1 MKKRDL
7 LLAGLVLLNVS
18 AFAQEEPTEP
28 TRYPDDA
35 KQIFI
40 QDFEGS
46 KDWQTIRLNPDPK
59 RPTTLYTWQADPV
72 DKIEQVTYYKR
83 TATDNPSGGTNIY
96 NGEAQWEIAGVRD
109 TLIDMYDGVMRTD
122 AAWPDDSTLQWDS
135 HAIMDHTDATQHG
148 EGGNKE
154 YGLDRYGENGGSQYF
169 RYTSATSR
177 GTANRGGGGGNWWA
191 PSHDEMSTSQDHY
204 VPEYRRNLFVRN
216 LPIENNS
223 SYRVT
228 VFVKPTMQTK
238 LQKGVKARI
247 GLDLMRGYFHSEK
260 SFMVDSYGVKGS
272 DGNISY
278 KSFADKTDYT
288 DLEVDKWN
296 KITLMS
302 YYNNDSVGRASAYL
316 LAYYWNNDW
325 DWNVKVDADGKV
337 AEEGDSAVLKF
348 VQQPDKYFV
357 RLSFRSDS
365 TQFDVDNLSLT
376 KSWIAGVEY
385 SGDMLRVDFGYKT
398 NLGELA
404 QAAKD
409 MNKIAAVQL
418 PGNYFDVWALW
429 RDPDDETQTFW
440 EQVPILSAEYQ
451 GDGYMYMWTE
461 PTEEGDVRSFE
472 GADSVLVSFFN
483 SVATDDLKL
492 KYTGEQYPNGMDTVW
507 VQSGKP
513 VFDFH
518 NEIASLNPTIGI
530 SPVTKQPVKSLAEL
544 CPVLQ
549 KEPYE
554 DGTFGLDPKTRT
566 FTFKFSK
573 NLSFDNSGKLS
584 AKTKVI
590 LRGNGKEEYWNIKDY
605 PAEDISGWTTI
616 ERPAQYSDDLAG
628 DYVLS
633 FEQVTHLKNPDLN
646 NSEDYGDPVKLN
658 YHFGD
663 FEVAPVSRL
672 VLNSDWRNDIVDK
685 EASNKRPIPTSVYLH
700 DGKDAFQKGQ
710 GTEVG
715 NKCGFYNGP
724 RDSVTVLG
732 TKIPDDGMFYLSNRT
747 SGVTGNLYSIVTL
760 AKGNYNI
767 SFKFGGHS
775 TTDIAM
781 QLKFY
786 AKPSGE
792 LEDGNDKGFVVLE
805 AVANK
810 TVLEAGKK
818 PAVNQGGSYS
828 TDTHWKDGIETVSY
842 GFTVPADGDYVFEW
856 VAEGASDYP
865 GYCISNYWI
874 TTGGDLSM
882 APVSKLNEAIASA
895 AAKLTAAAAAK
906 YQGADFNALTRVK
919 SVADGFIE
927 IQKASMVN
935 LPSEYAAETKIVDD
949 AVKVLQLHMDT
960 VDAFDKSFADVE
972 KKLAVYADSLKAFE
986 ELAVVTALKDVKTT
1000 MSDYAYSEKAPGVI
1014 AADTKTMN
1022 DAIKA
1027 VDDRQA
1033 INDQFTTAIA
1043 DAQKSLADPKA
1054 SKFVAEYANLD
1065 EAIADAQAFA
1075 AVSATDDEL
1084 KAQMASLNE
1093 IKLALD
1099 IKLLAADVVSI
1110 RIKALDKLAKSVGAN
1125 YGDATAEIQGRIDNI
1140 DSDDDGLANVMKAA
1154 IKAAL
1159 YSKIANNDSIGVV
1172 DLTPFIKNYHLY
1184 ATITSPVVDN
1194 SSKTLPGARNDAEL
1208 KAVNNPGSQIMKVG
1222 HEWGADALD
1231 KKIWVLMYGEAFDN
1245 IFPGWTIESF
1255 ITGNHSMVTP
1265 DNADYTNLSKGVP
1278 VFDGAVTLDWN
1289 SKAELKTVVEDL
1301 PAGIYSIGASL
1312 ANGRADN
1319 SNTTASL
1326 TVASSDTTL
1335 TQTEKPTT
1343 VTTVKYSLDS
1353 LAVADGSLSI
1363 DFDIET
1369 KSGGANVDNF
1379 TLKFLAKDANFN
1391 YALAA
1396 ESAIREMN
1404 ALITV
1409 VGDVEA
1415 AGAKIEYFTLGGIQ
1429 VNVLEKGQAY
1439 IQKITIGD
1447 EIITKTVFVE

>member
-7 LLAGLVLLNVS
+7 LLAGLILFNVS
-18 AFAQEEPTEP
+18 AFAQEDEPLTP
-28 TRYPDDA
+28 PRYSDDA

-59 RPTTLYTWQADPV
+59 RPTTLYTWQAQPV

-83 TATDNPSGGTNIY
+83 TKSDNPSGGTNIY
-96 NGEAQWEIAGVRD
+96 NGDAEWEIAGVRD

-154 YGLDRYGENGGSQYF
+154 YGLDRYGEDGGSQYF
-169 RYTSATSR
+169 RYTSATSK
-177 GTANRGGGGGNWWA
+177 GTANRGGGKQSGW
-191 PSHDEMSTSQDHY
+191 STTHDETATDQDHY

-260 SFMVDSYGVKGS
+260 PFLVDSYGVKGS
-272 DGNISY
+272 DGNVSY

-288 DLEVDKWN
+288 NLEVGKWN

-316 LAYYWNNDW
+316 LSYYWNNDW

-337 AEEGDSAVLKF
+337 AAEGDSAVLKF
-348 VQQPDKYFV
+348 VQQPDKFFV
-357 RLSFRSDS
+357 RLAFRSDS

-385 SGDMLRVDFGYKT
+385 SGEMLRVDFGYKT
-398 NLGELA
+398 NLGDLA

-409 MNKIAAVQL
+409 LNKIAAVQL

-429 RDPDDETQTFW
+429 DVDGTKEW

-461 PTEEGDVRSFE
+461 PYEDTGDARSFD

-483 SVATDDLKL
+483 SVASDDLKL
-492 KYTGEQYPNGMDTVW
+492 KYTGDQYPNGMDTVW
-507 VQSGKP
+507 VKSGKP

-518 NEIASLNPTIGI
+518 NEIATLNPTIGI

-554 DGTFGLDPKTRT
+554 DGTFGLDPTTRT
-566 FTFKFSK
+566 LRFKFSK
-573 NLSFDNSGKLS
+573 NLSFDNAGKLS

-590 LRGNGKEEYWNIKDY
+590 LRGGGKEEYWNIKDY
-605 PAEDISGWTTI
+605 PADSISGWTTI
-616 ERPAQYSDDLAG
+616 ERPAEFDQPLAG

-646 NSEDYGDPVKLN
+646 NSEDYGDPVKFN

-663 FEVAPVSRL
+663 FSVNPEVITYFETNWNVPANATEAVCLGTAIIDGTSTSYTLGTGAKGKGSRLYRYSDAGQMDCAYYLCPRGTSVDAHLFIGVGDEEYHINLNKGTYNLSFYALGWDGKSATNLYFYPAPTEDKKPSEVATDDKTL
-672 VLNSDWRNDIVDK
+672 VGTFTPTNH
-685 EASNKRPIPTSVYLH
+685 IPNG
-700 DGKDAFQKGQ
+700 DGKKTNYVISTADA
-710 GTEVG
+710 
-715 NKCGFYNGP
+715 
-724 RDSVTVLG
+724 
-732 TKIPDDGMFYLSNRT
+732 M
-747 SGVTGNLYSIVTL
+747 
-760 AKGNYNI
+760 NYVINI
-767 SFKFGGHS
+767 
-775 TTDIAM
+775 
-781 QLKFY
+781 
-786 AKPSGE
+786 
-792 LEDGNDKGFVVLE
+792 
-805 AVANK
+805 
-810 TVLEAGKK
+810 
-818 PAVNQGGSYS
+818 
-828 TDTHWKDGIETVSY
+828 
-842 GFTVPADGDYVFEW
+842 PADGTYIIEFEMPKAANW
-856 VAEGASDYP
+856 NGTLYSDIHITNVGALSD
-865 GYCISNYWI
+865 G
-874 TTGGDLSM
+874 
-882 APVSKLNEAIASA
+882 PVNKINTAIASA
-895 AAKLTAAAAAK
+895 AKMLASADAAK
-906 YQGADFNALTRVK
+906 YRGADYDKLTDVK
-919 SVADGFIE
+919 ATADGFIAL
-927 IQKASMVN
+927 QKATKVN
-935 LPSEYAAETKIVDD
+935 KPSVYEAEGKEVDAAVSALK
-949 AVKVLQLHMDT
+949 LHMDT
-960 VDAFDKSFADVE
+960 VDAFDKAFADVE
-972 KKLAVYADSLKAFE
+972 AKLAVYADSLKAFE
-986 ELAVVTALKDVKTT
+986 GLAVVDDLKAIKTT

-1022 DAIKA
+1022 DGIKA

-1033 INDQFTTAIA
+1033 INDQFTTAIT
-1043 DAQKSLADPKA
+1043 DAEKSLADPKA
-1054 SKFVAEYANLD
+1054 SKFAAESANLD
-1065 EAIADAQAFA
+1065 EAIKAAKQFDAVA
-1075 AVSATDDEL
+1075 ATDDEL
-1084 KAQMASLNE
+1084 KGQMASLNE

-1099 IKLLAADVVSI
+1099 VKLLAADVVSI
-1110 RIKALDKLAKSVGAN
+1110 RIKALDKLAKSVGAS

-1159 YSKIANNDSIGVV
+1159 YSKIANGDSIGVV

-1184 ATITSPVVDN
+1184 ATITGPVVDN
-1194 SSKTLPGARNDAEL
+1194 SSKELPNSRNDAEC
-1208 KAVNNPGSQIMKVG
+1208 KGENNPGSQIMKIG
-1222 HEWGADALD
+1222 HQWGQDALG
-1231 KKIWVLMYGEAFDN
+1231 KKIWVLLYGTDYDN
-1245 IFPGWTIESF
+1245 VFPGWTVKSF
-1255 ITGNHSMVTP
+1255 ITGRGHSMVTP
-1265 DNADYTNLSKGVP
+1265 DNKDYTNLSKGIP
-1278 VFDGAVTLDWN
+1278 VFDGALTLDWN
-1289 SKAELKTVVEDL
+1289 SQAQLSTSLDDL
-1301 PAGIYSIGASL
+1301 PVGVYNLSVPFGSLDAATDAATTFKATTTADEYVAKFEADGAKSATLDSIKVNDGKMDIFLELQSKD
-1312 ANGRADN
+1312 GSSSADN
-1319 SNTTASL
+1319 FA
-1326 TVASSDTTL
+1326 
-1335 TQTEKPTT
+1335 
-1343 VTTVKYSLDS
+1343 
-1353 LAVADGSLSI
+1353 
-1363 DFDIET
+1363 
-1369 KSGGANVDNF
+1369 
-1379 TLKFLAKDANFN
+1379 LKFLATDATFN

-1396 ESAIREMN
+1396 QKAIDEMN

-1415 AGAKIEYFTLGGIQ
+1415 ADAKIEYFTLGGIQ
-1429 VNVLEKGQAY
+1429 VTVLEKGQAY

>member
-18 AFAQEEPTEP
+18 AFAQDEPTEP
-28 TRYPDDA
+28 TRYSDDA

-59 RPTTLYTWQADPV
+59 RPTTLYTWQAQPV

-96 NGEAQWEIAGVRD
+96 NGEAQWQIAGVRD

-135 HAIMDHTDATQHG
+135 HAIMEHTDATQHG

-154 YGLDRYGENGGSQYF
+154 YGLDRFGEDGGTQYF
-169 RYTSATSR
+169 RYTSATSK

-260 SFMVDSYGVKGS
+260 SFLVDSYGVKGS

-316 LAYYWNNDW
+316 LSYYWNNDW
-325 DWNVKVDADGKV
+325 DWNVKVDADGNV

-385 SGDMLRVDFGYKT
+385 SGEMLRVDFGYKT

-429 RDPDDETQTFW
+429 RDEDDPSITFW

-461 PTEEGDVRSFE
+461 PDEETGDARSFD

-483 SVATDDLKL
+483 SVASDDLKL

-507 VQSGKP
+507 VKSGKP

-573 NLSFDNSGKLS
+573 NLAFDNAGKLS

-590 LRGNGKEEYWNIKDY
+590 LRGGGKEEYWNIKDY
-605 PAEDISGWTTI
+605 PADDISGWTTI
-616 ERPAQYSDDLAG
+616 ERPAQYTDDLAG

-646 NSEDYGDPVKLN
+646 NSDDYGDPVKFN

-663 FEVAPVSRL
+663 FS
-672 VLNSDWRNDIVDK
+672 VDPQVITYFETNWNVPENETECVPLGTARIDHDNKTYK
-685 EASNKRPIPTSVYLH
+685 EG
-700 DGKDAFQKGQ
+700 DGKKASASRMYRQSDAGQ
-710 GTEVG
+710 ANCT
-715 NKCGFYNGP
+715 
-724 RDSVTVLG
+724 
-732 TKIPDDGMFYLSNRT
+732 FYLAPRGDDTDAQFYIGVGDDKYSINLNAGIT
-747 SGVTGNLYSIVTL
+747 YQISFYILGWDNKAATNLYIFPKPEEGVT
-760 AKGNYNI
+760 
-767 SFKFGGHS
+767 
-775 TTDIAM
+775 
-781 QLKFY
+781 
-786 AKPSGE
+786 P
-792 LEDGNDKGFVVLE
+792 DKVE
-805 AVANK
+805 TENK
-810 TVLEAGKK
+810 TKLAEFTPTNSVPNA
-818 PAVNQGGSYS
+818 
-828 TDTHWKDGIETVSY
+828 DGRKADYVITTADLMTY
-842 GFTVPADGDYVFEW
+842 QFTVPADGKYIVEFEMPKSAGW
-856 VAEGASDYP
+856 TGTLYSDIHITNVGALSD
-865 GYCISNYWI
+865 G
-874 TTGGDLSM
+874 
-882 APVSKLNEAIASA
+882 PVNRINKAIASA
-895 AAKLTAAAAAK
+895 AKMLAAADAAK
-906 YQGADFNALTRVK
+906 YRGADYDKLTDVK
-919 SVADGFIE
+919 ATADGFIA
-927 IQKASMVN
+927 IQKATMVN
-935 LPSEYAAETKIVDD
+935 LPSVYETEGKEVDAAVGALK
-949 AVKVLQLHMDT
+949 LHMDT
-960 VDAFDKSFADVE
+960 VDAFDKAFADVE

-986 ELAVVTALKDVKTT
+986 GLAVVTDLKGVKTT
-1000 MSDYAYSEKAPGVI
+1000 MSNYAYSEKAPGVI

-1022 DAIKA
+1022 DGIKA

-1033 INDQFTTAIA
+1033 INDQFTTAIT

-1054 SKFVAEYANLD
+1054 TKFVAEYANLD
-1065 EAIADAQAFA
+1065 EAITEAQAFD

-1159 YSKIANNDSIGVV
+1159 YSKIANGDSIGVV

-1184 ATITSPVVDN
+1184 ATITGPVVDN
-1194 SSKTLPGARNDAEL
+1194 SSKELPNSRNDAEC
-1208 KAVNNPGSQIMKVG
+1208 KGENNPGSQIMKIG
-1222 HEWGADALD
+1222 HQWGQDALG
-1231 KKIWVLMYGEAFDN
+1231 KKIWVLLYGTDYDN
-1245 IFPGWTIESF
+1245 VFPGWTVKSF
-1255 ITGNHSMVTP
+1255 ITGRGHSMVTP
-1265 DNADYTNLSKGVP
+1265 DNSDYSNLSKGIP
-1278 VFDGAVTLDWN
+1278 VFDGALTLDWN
-1289 SKAELKTVVEDL
+1289 SQAQLSTSLEDL
-1301 PAGIYSIGASL
+1301 PVGVYNLSVPFGSLDAATDAATTFKATTTADEYVAKFEADGAKSATLDSIKVNDGKMDIFLELQS
-1312 ANGRADN
+1312 NDGSSNADN
-1319 SNTTASL
+1319 FS
-1326 TVASSDTTL
+1326 
-1335 TQTEKPTT
+1335 
-1343 VTTVKYSLDS
+1343 
-1353 LAVADGSLSI
+1353 
-1363 DFDIET
+1363 
-1369 KSGGANVDNF
+1369 
-1379 TLKFLAKDANFN
+1379 LKFLAKDATFN

-1396 ESAIREMN
+1396 QSAVNEMN

-1415 AGAKIEYFTLGGIQ
+1415 ADAKIEYFTLGGIQ
-1429 VNVLEKGQAY
+1429 VTVLEKGQAY

>member
-7 LLAGLVLLNVS
+7 LLAGLILFNVS
-18 AFAQEEPTEP
+18 AFAQDEGPVTP
-28 TRYPDDA
+28 PRYTDDA

-59 RPTTLYTWQADPV
+59 RPTTLYTWQAQPV

-83 TATDNPSGGTNIY
+83 TESGNPSGGTNIY

-122 AAWPDDSTLQWDS
+122 AAWPDDSTLQWDT

-154 YGLDRYGENGGSQYF
+154 YGLDRYGEDGGTQYF
-169 RYTSATSR
+169 RYTSATSK
-177 GTANRGGGGGNWWA
+177 GTANRGGGKQSGW
-191 PSHDEMSTSQDHY
+191 STTHDETATDQDHY

-238 LQKGVKARI
+238 LQAGVKARI

-260 SFMVDSYGVKGS
+260 PFMVDSYGVKGS
-272 DGNISY
+272 DGNVSY

-288 DLEVDKWN
+288 NLEVGKWN

-316 LAYYWNNDW
+316 LSYYWNNDW

-337 AEEGDSAVLKF
+337 AAEGDSAVLKF
-348 VQQPDKYFV
+348 VQQPDKFFV
-357 RLSFRSDS
+357 RLAFRSDS

-385 SGDMLRVDFGYKT
+385 SGEMLRVDFGYKT

-409 MNKIAAVQL
+409 LNKIAAVQL

-429 RDPDDETQTFW
+429 RDEADPSITFW

-461 PTEEGDVRSFE
+461 PDDEGDARSFD

-483 SVATDDLKL
+483 SVASDDLKL
-492 KYTGEQYPNGMDTVW
+492 KYTGDQYPNGMDTVW
-507 VQSGKP
+507 VKSGKP

-518 NEIASLNPTIGI
+518 NEIATLNPTIGI

-573 NLSFDNSGKLS
+573 NLSFDNIGKLS

-590 LRGNGKEEYWNIKDY
+590 LRGGGKEEYWNIKDY
-605 PAEDISGWTTI
+605 PADDISGWTTI
-616 ERPAQYSDDLAG
+616 ERPAQYTDDLAG

-646 NSEDYGDPVKLN
+646 NSDDYGDPVKLN

-663 FEVAPVSRL
+663 FDVAPVSRL

-700 DGKDAFQKGQ
+700 NGKDAFQKGQ

-792 LEDGNDKGFVVLE
+792 LENGNDKGFAVLE

-828 TDTHWKDGIETVSY
+828 TTTHWKDGIETVSY

-906 YQGADFNALTRVK
+906 YQGADFDALTRVK
-919 SVADGFIE
+919 SVADGFIA
-927 IQKASMVN
+927 IQKASQVN
-935 LPSEYAAETKIVDD
+935 KPSDYAAETKIVDD

-986 ELAVVTALKDVKTT
+986 ELAIVTALKGVKTT
-1000 MSDYAYSEKAPGVI
+1000 MSNYAYSEKAPGVI

-1033 INDQFTTAIA
+1033 LNDAFNKSIA
-1043 DAQKSLADPKA
+1043 EADELLKNEKA
-1054 SKFVAEYANLD
+1054 SKYAAENQALID
-1065 EAIADAQAFA
+1065 AVADAKQFDAIG
-1075 AVSATDDEL
+1075 ATDDEL
-1084 KAQMASLNE
+1084 KTQTASLDE
-1093 IKLALD
+1093 AKLALD
-1099 IKLLAADVVSI
+1099 VKIQAAEVVSI
-1110 RIKALDKLAKSVGAN
+1110 RIKALDKLATSLKAD
-1125 YGDATAEIQGRIDNI
+1125 YGDAAADVASRVAAIDFDDDKLADIMKSAIKVAIYDNI
-1140 DSDDDGLANVMKAA
+1140 VNKQDTAKGL
-1154 IKAAL
+1154 
-1159 YSKIANNDSIGVV
+1159 
-1172 DLTPFIKNYHLY
+1172 DLSAFIKNYHLY
-1184 ATITSPVVDN
+1184 ATPKYVERTDIKAN
-1194 SSKTLPGARNDAEL
+1194 SNEAKVADEGGANIQHVQHQWNSGDLNGKQPIWIMILENDYETL
-1208 KAVNNPGSQIMKVG
+1208 
-1222 HEWGADALD
+1222 
-1231 KKIWVLMYGEAFDN
+1231 Y
-1245 IFPGWTIESF
+1245 PGWTARATA
-1255 ITGNHSMVTP
+1255 TGNCMVTP
-1265 DNADYTNLSKGVP
+1265 DDDTYGKLKQGIP
-1278 VFDGAVTLDWN
+1278 VFDAQLAMDWNGKAEIKNTVQDLPLGVYELGVTLKQNTGNSTTLKATASRVDFE
-1289 SKAELKTVVEDL
+1289 SKAAANDKSV
-1301 PAGIYSIGASL
+1301 SIKDMLVDDGKIDIDFILTSGSGWSQADNFKLTFVGTDSVFDYASL
-1312 ANGRADN
+1312 LENAKAEFN
-1319 SNTTASL
+1319 
-1326 TVASSDTTL
+1326 
-1335 TQTEKPTT
+1335 KITT
-1343 VTTVKYSLDS
+1343 V
-1353 LAVADGSLSI
+1353 I
-1363 DFDIET
+1363 
-1369 KSGGANVDNF
+1369 
-1379 TLKFLAKDANFN
+1379 
-1391 YALAA
+1391 
-1396 ESAIREMN
+1396 
-1404 ALITV
+1404 
-1409 VGDVEA
+1409 GDVEA

-1429 VNVLEKGQAY
+1429 VTVLEKGQSY

>member
-7 LLAGLVLLNVS
+7 LLAGLILFNVS
-18 AFAQEEPTEP
+18 AFAQEDEPLTP
-28 TRYPDDA
+28 PRYSDDA

-46 KDWQTIRLNPDPK
+46 KEWQTIRLNPDPK
-59 RPTTLYTWQADPV
+59 RPTTLYTWQAEPV

-83 TATDNPSGGTNIY
+83 TESGNPSGGTNIY

-109 TLIDMYDGVMRTD
+109 TLINMYDGVMRTD
-122 AAWPDDSTLQWDS
+122 AAWPDDSTLQWDT
-135 HAIMDHTDATQHG
+135 HAIMDHSDATQHG

-154 YGLDRYGENGGSQYF
+154 YGLDRYGEDGGSQYF
-169 RYTSATSR
+169 RYTSATSK
-177 GTANRGGGGGNWWA
+177 GTANRGGGSGGWN
-191 PSHDEMSTSQDHY
+191 PSHDENSTSQDHY

-260 SFMVDSYGVKGS
+260 PFLVDNYGVKGS

-316 LAYYWNNDW
+316 LSYYWNNDW

-337 AEEGDSAVLKF
+337 AAEGDSAVLKF
-348 VQQPDKYFV
+348 VQQPDKFFV
-357 RLSFRSDS
+357 RLAFRSDS

-385 SGDMLRVDFGYKT
+385 SGEMLRVDFGYKT

-429 RDPDDETQTFW
+429 HDEDDPSVTFW

-461 PTEEGDVRSFE
+461 PDEESGDARSFD

-483 SVATDDLKL
+483 SVASDDLKL
-492 KYTGEQYPNGMDTVW
+492 KYTGDQYPNGMDTVW
-507 VQSGKP
+507 VKSGKP

-573 NLSFDNSGKLS
+573 NLSFDNIGKLS

-605 PAEDISGWTTI
+605 PADDISGWTTI
-616 ERPAQYSDDLAG
+616 ERPAEYTDDLAG

-633 FEQVTHLKNPDLN
+633 FEQVTHLKNPDLD

-663 FEVAPVSRL
+663 FSVNPEIITYFETNWNVPANATEAVCLGTAIIDGTSTSYTLGTGAKGKGSRLYRYSDAGQMDCAYYLCPRGTSVDAHLFIGVGDEEYHINLNKGTYNLSFYALGWDGKSATNLYFYPAPTEDKKPSEVATDDKTL
-672 VLNSDWRNDIVDK
+672 VGTFTPTNH
-685 EASNKRPIPTSVYLH
+685 IPNG
-700 DGKDAFQKGQ
+700 DGKKTNYVISTADA
-710 GTEVG
+710 
-715 NKCGFYNGP
+715 
-724 RDSVTVLG
+724 
-732 TKIPDDGMFYLSNRT
+732 M
-747 SGVTGNLYSIVTL
+747 
-760 AKGNYNI
+760 NYVINI
-767 SFKFGGHS
+767 
-775 TTDIAM
+775 
-781 QLKFY
+781 
-786 AKPSGE
+786 
-792 LEDGNDKGFVVLE
+792 
-805 AVANK
+805 
-810 TVLEAGKK
+810 
-818 PAVNQGGSYS
+818 
-828 TDTHWKDGIETVSY
+828 
-842 GFTVPADGDYVFEW
+842 PADGTYIIEFEMPKAANW
-856 VAEGASDYP
+856 NGTLYSDIHITNVGALSD
-865 GYCISNYWI
+865 G
-874 TTGGDLSM
+874 
-882 APVSKLNEAIASA
+882 PVNKINTAIASA
-895 AAKLTAAAAAK
+895 AKMLASADAAK
-906 YQGADFNALTRVK
+906 YRGADYDKLTDVK
-919 SVADGFIE
+919 ATADGFIAA
-927 IQKASMVN
+927 QKATMVN
-935 LPSEYAAETKIVDD
+935 LPSVYETEGKEVDAAVSALK
-949 AVKVLQLHMDT
+949 LHMDT
-960 VDAFDKSFADVE
+960 VDAFDKAFADVE
-972 KKLAVYADSLKAFE
+972 AKLAVYADSLKAFE
-986 ELAVVTALKDVKTT
+986 GLAVVTALKETKTA
-1000 MSDYAYSEKAPGVI
+1000 MSDYAYAEKAPGVI
-1014 AADTKTMN
+1014 AADTKKMN
-1022 DAIKA
+1022 DGIKA

-1065 EAIADAQAFA
+1065 EAIADAQAFD

-1084 KAQMASLNE
+1084 KGQMASLNE

-1099 IKLLAADVVSI
+1099 VKLLAADVVSI

-1159 YSKIANNDSIGVV
+1159 YSKIANGDSIGVV

-1208 KAVNNPGSQIMKVG
+1208 KVANNPGSQIMKVG
-1222 HEWGADALD
+1222 HEWGQDALG

-1312 ANGRADN
+1312 VNGRADN
-1319 SNTTASL
+1319 NNTTATL
-1326 TVASSDTTL
+1326 TVASSDSTL
-1335 TQTEKPTT
+1335 AQTEKPTT
-1343 VTTVKYSLDS
+1343 ATTVKYSLDS
-1353 LAVADGSLSI
+1353 LAVADGSISI

-1369 KSGGANVDNF
+1369 KNGGANVDNF

-1396 ESAIREMN
+1396 QDAINEMN
-1404 ALITV
+1404 SLITV

-1415 AGAKIEYFTLGGIQ
+1415 VDAKIEYFTLGGIQ
-1429 VNVLEKGQAY
+1429 VTVLEKGQAY
-1439 IQKITIGD
+1439 IQKTTIGD